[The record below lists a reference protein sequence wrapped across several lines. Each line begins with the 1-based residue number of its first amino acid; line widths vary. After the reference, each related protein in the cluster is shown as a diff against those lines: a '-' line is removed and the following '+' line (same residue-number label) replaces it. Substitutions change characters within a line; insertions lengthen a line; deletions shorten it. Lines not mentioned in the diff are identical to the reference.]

1 MCTLFFGRHIGGPRR
16 SCLLRHF
23 PAWASTAS
31 LLQSLTENTNMAQ
44 CIINPFQSSILF
56 VGNVSSLPKRLISNY
71 YQYARPNDKLPSV
84 NAPKDAPFCGQMGR
98 VRAENKFAAL
108 MLTACR
114 DVKQLCSTNEIPR
127 IPFQC
132 QSWREL
138 LWMSFVALQWTFD
151 VWRLYFKMEEVPN
164 F

>member
-1 MCTLFFGRHIGGPRR
+1 
-16 SCLLRHF
+16 
-23 PAWASTAS
+23 
-31 LLQSLTENTNMAQ
+31 MAQ

-114 DVKQLCSTNEIPR
+114 DVKQLRPANEILR
-127 IPFQC
+127 IPFHPRVGANFC
-132 QSWREL
+132 GCVCTCSL
-138 LWMSFVALQWTFD
+138 CSSAVNVD
-151 VWRLYFKMEEVPN
+151 VWRFYFKMEEVPN
-164 F
+164 FQLFSSQNSDLDNEQLDEIGQKA